1 MGKTLLWGL
10 CPLLVCGY
18 RQAAVS
24 EVQIENK
31 LTPCRVVVRLETPP
45 HPQVVEGVCVVGG
58 PPAGISPG
66 NDEEGIFTDKMQ
78 KHIYKPTESKELTER
93 NFHF

>member
-1 MGKTLLWGL
+1 MLTFVILRDSSRGLVEELGGRAMGRTLLWEL

-24 EVQIENK
+24 EVQMENK

-45 HPQVVEGVCVVGG
+45 P
-58 PPAGISPG
+58 
-66 NDEEGIFTDKMQ
+66 
-78 KHIYKPTESKELTER
+78 L
-93 NFHF
+93 